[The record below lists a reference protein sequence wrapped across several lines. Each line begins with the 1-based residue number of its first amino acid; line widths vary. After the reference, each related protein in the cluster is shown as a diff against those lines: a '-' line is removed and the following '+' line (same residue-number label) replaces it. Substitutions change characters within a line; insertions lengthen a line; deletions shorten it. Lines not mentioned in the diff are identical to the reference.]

1 MPTRYIGH
9 GYWEIISRQM
19 SVVTKSQQEKF
30 KNAEITVIG
39 TGGIGGA
46 TLEMLARQGVGKLN
60 FVDKDV
66 FDLSNLN
73 RQVMSSLDALGRDKT
88 LVTKEQLRKINPY
101 VETNSISQE
110 VNEDNVEEIIKDS
123 DILIDAVDNL
133 ITRVILTRAAN
144 KLKIPYIHGAI
155 HGTAG
160 QITTFTNDTPS
171 YEELFKFPS
180 IGKKLDDKVRKDI
193 QKMTRGVPP
202 VIGPV
207 PNIIGCLEAIEAFK
221 LVTGI
226 GKVTYA
232 PEILTFDL
240 LDFKSF
246 EVQNI
251 YS

>member
-1 MPTRYIGH
+1 MPTRYIGQ

-19 SVVTKSQQEKF
+19 SIVTKSQQEKF
-30 KNAEITVIG
+30 KNSEITVIG

-73 RQVMSSLDALGRDKT
+73 RQVMSSLDGLGRDKT
-88 LVTKEQLRKINPY
+88 LVTKEELRKINPY
-101 VETNSISQE
+101 VETNRINQE
-110 VNEDNVEEIIKDS
+110 VNGDNVEEIIEGS

-144 KLKIPYIHGAI
+144 KLNIPYIHGAI

-180 IGKKLDDKVRKDI
+180 IGKKLDDKVKKDI
-193 QKMTRGVPP
+193 QKMTRGIPP

-207 PNIIGCLEAIEAFK
+207 PNIIGCLEAFEAFK
-221 LVTGI
+221 LITGV
-226 GKVTYA
+226 GVVTYA
-232 PEILTFDL
+232 PELLTFDL
-240 LDFKSF
+240 LDLKSF
-246 EVQNI
+246 EVI
-251 YS
+251 EI

>member
-1 MPTRYIGH
+1 MPTRYIGQ

-19 SVVTKSQQEKF
+19 SIVTKSQQEKF

-73 RQVMSSLDALGRDKT
+73 RQVMSSLDGLGRDKT
-88 LVTKEQLRKINPY
+88 LVTKEELRKINPY
-101 VETNSISQE
+101 VETNRINQE
-110 VNEDNVEEIIKDS
+110 VNEDNVEKIIEGS

-144 KLKIPYIHGAI
+144 KLNIPYIHGAI

-171 YEELFKFPS
+171 YEKLFKFPS
-180 IGKKLDDKVRKDI
+180 IGKKLDDEVKKDI
-193 QKMTRGVPP
+193 QKMTRGIPP

-207 PNIIGCLEAIEAFK
+207 PNIIGCLEAFEAFK
-221 LVTGI
+221 LITGV
-226 GKVTYA
+226 GVVTYA
-232 PEILTFDL
+232 PELLTFDL
-240 LDFKSF
+240 LDLKSF
-246 EVQNI
+246 EVI
-251 YS
+251 EV

>member
-1 MPTRYIGH
+1 MPTRYIGQ

-19 SVVTKSQQEKF
+19 SIVTKSQQEKF

-73 RQVMSSLDALGRDKT
+73 RQVMSSLDGLGRDKT
-88 LVTKEQLRKINPY
+88 LVTKEELRKINPY
-101 VETNSISQE
+101 VETNRINQE
-110 VNEDNVEEIIKDS
+110 VNEDNVEEIIEGS

-144 KLKIPYIHGAI
+144 KLNIPYIHGAI

-160 QITTFTNDTPS
+160 QITTFTNDTPN

-180 IGKKLDDKVRKDI
+180 IGKELDDKVKKDI
-193 QKMTRGVPP
+193 QKMTRGIPP

-207 PNIIGCLEAIEAFK
+207 PNIIGCLEAFEAFK
-221 LVTGI
+221 LITGV
-226 GKVTYA
+226 GVVTYA
-232 PEILTFDL
+232 PELLTFDL
-240 LDFKSF
+240 LDLKSF
-246 EVQNI
+246 EI
-251 YS
+251 IEI

>member
-1 MPTRYIGH
+1 MPTRFIGQ

-19 SVVTKSQQEKF
+19 SIVTKSQQEKF

-73 RQVMSSLDALGRDKT
+73 RQVMSNLDALGRDKT
-88 LVTKEQLRKINPY
+88 LVTKEELRKINPY
-101 VETNSISQE
+101 VETNRINQE
-110 VNEDNVEEIIKDS
+110 INEDNVEEIIKGS

-144 KLKIPYIHGAI
+144 KLNIPYIHGAI

-160 QITTFTNDTPS
+160 QITTFTNDTPT

-180 IGKKLDDKVRKDI
+180 IGKKLDNNVREDI

-207 PNIIGCLEAIEAFK
+207 PNIIGCLEAFESFK
-221 LVTGI
+221 LITGV

-232 PEILTFDL
+232 PELLSFDL
-240 LDFKSF
+240 LDLKSF
-246 EVQNI
+246 EVLEI
-251 YS
+251 

>member
-1 MPTRYIGH
+1 
-9 GYWEIISRQM
+9 M

>member
-1 MPTRYIGH
+1 MPTRYIGD

-19 SVVTKSQQEKF
+19 SIVTKSQQERF

-73 RQVMSSLDALGRDKT
+73 RQVMSNLDALSIDKT
-88 LVTKEQLRKINPY
+88 LATKEQLRKINPY
-101 VETNSISQE
+101 VKTNRISQE
-110 VNEDNVEEIIKDS
+110 VNEDNVEEIIEGS

-144 KLKIPYIHGAI
+144 KLNIPYIHGAI
-155 HGTAG
+155 HGTSG
-160 QITTFTNDTPS
+160 QITTFTNKTPT
-171 YEELFKFPS
+171 YEELFRFPS
-180 IGKKLDDKVRKDI
+180 IGKKLQDKVREDI

-207 PNIIGCLEAIEAFK
+207 PNIVGCLEAMEAFK
-221 LVTGI
+221 LITGI

-232 PEILTFDL
+232 PELLTFDL

-246 EVQNI
+246 EVQQI
-251 YS
+251 

>member
-1 MPTRYIGH
+1 MPTRYIGQ

-19 SVVTKSQQEKF
+19 SIVTKSQQEKF

-88 LVTKEQLRKINPY
+88 LVTKEELRKINPY
-101 VETNSISQE
+101 VETNRINQE

-144 KLKIPYIHGAI
+144 RLNIPYIHGAI
-155 HGTAG
+155 HGTSG
-160 QITTFTNDTPS
+160 QITTFTNDTPT

-180 IGKKLDDKVRKDI
+180 IGKKLDSNVREDI

-207 PNIIGCLEAIEAFK
+207 PNIIGCLEAFEAFK
-221 LVTGI
+221 LITEV

-232 PEILTFDL
+232 PELLSFDL
-240 LDFKSF
+240 LDLKSF
-246 EVQNI
+246 EVLKI
-251 YS
+251 